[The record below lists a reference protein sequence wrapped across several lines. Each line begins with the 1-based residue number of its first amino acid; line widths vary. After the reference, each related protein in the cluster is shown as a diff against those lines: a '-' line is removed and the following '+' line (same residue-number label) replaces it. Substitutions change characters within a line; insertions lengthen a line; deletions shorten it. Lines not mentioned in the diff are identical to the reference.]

1 MFLFSIFL
9 SFRWQL
15 FLVVI
20 LTVIGLKQ
28 GDWSI
33 GASVVA
39 GFKQLLVDGRGLDG
53 SANRGNGAQDEQ
65 VIVVVSSPPS
75 REKDVPEFFRRQ
87 YNWLQSLFA
96 QNIQEQYWNVGFIII
111 NSLSLHNVKNL
122 CAIVKNS
129 TYVRQSNI
137 IDILQY
143 YTTVV
148 KARQVILKSLG

>member
-96 QNIQEQYWNVGFIII
+96 QNIQEQY
-111 NSLSLHNVKNL
+111 
-122 CAIVKNS
+122 
-129 TYVRQSNI
+129 
-137 IDILQY
+137 
-143 YTTVV
+143 
-148 KARQVILKSLG
+148 